1 MGANRFGTETA
12 GSGRASPVLDRRGK
26 VARPLRRARLF
37 KDCTSDAGDAAGGD
51 YPPAHLSH
59 AQIVAQPQPAP
70 TRFQR
75 TPSLAERYTEWRER
89 ASARLASLDLV
100 PDLAQDIGSRRWLR
114 GAGTL
119 IGLSAIALAGWPG
132 FTPVEAAPV
141 MVIDDPVRDEF
152 RSQMI
157 MPLALGGDSG
167 RHMGATAAVVSL
179 RNAPERPRLDL
190 EATLARGD
198 SFERMLER
206 AGVGA
211 AEANLIASLIADE
224 IPLSEIAPGTTV
236 DLTLGRRPAPDA
248 NRPLEALSFRARFD
262 LQLAVQRQGAYLAV
276 DPRPI
281 KVDSTPLRVRGVVGP
296 SLYRSARAAGAPAS
310 SVQQYLRALSA
321 EVDLDSGVVSG
332 DEFDL
337 VVEYKRAATG
347 EVETGKLL
355 YAALIRDGKPRKQ
368 LVRWGSDGQF
378 YEASGVAEQRSGLLA
393 PVPGRI
399 TSGYGSRRHPILGYR
414 RMHAGVDFMASHGTP
429 IHAVSDGI
437 VQYAGRHGGH
447 GNYVKL
453 SHGGGLGTG
462 YAHMSRIAVSNGA
475 RVRRGQVIGYVGSTG
490 LSTGPHLHYEMYR
503 NGQTVNPTGV
513 NFVSRAQ
520 LTGSELAGFRARL
533 ADLQKVEPGAA
544 LADLAPDPSAQL
556 APVRE
561 IDRLA
566 AQRVR

>member
-1 MGANRFGTETA
+1 M
-12 GSGRASPVLDRRGK
+12 
-26 VARPLRRARLF
+26 F
-37 KDCTSDAGDAAGGD
+37 KDRECAGEFAGGD

-59 AQIVAQPQPAP
+59 AQIASPEEPRVVPGPLRRLA
-70 TRFQR
+70 
-75 TPSLAERYTEWRER
+75 SLPERYAAWRER
-89 ASARLASLDLV
+89 ASERLASVDLV

-132 FTPVEAAPV
+132 FSPVEAAPL

-157 MPLALGGDSG
+157 MPLALGADSG
-167 RHMGATAAVVSL
+167 RRMGATAAVQPLTS
-179 RNAPERPRLDL
+179 APERPRLDL

-211 AEANLIASLIADE
+211 AEADLIASMISSE
-224 IPLSEIAPGTTV
+224 MPLAEIAPGTQL
-236 DLTLGRRPAPDA
+236 DITLGRRPSPAA

-262 LQLAVQRQGAYLAV
+262 LQLAVERRGGRLAL

-281 KVDSTPLRVRGVVGP
+281 KVDATPLRVRGVAGP

-310 SVQQYLRALSA
+310 AVQQYLRTLGT
-321 EVDLDSGVVSG
+321 EVDLDSAIGSG

-347 EVETGKLL
+347 EVEAGKLL
-355 YAALIRDGKPRKQ
+355 YAALLRDGKPRKQ
-368 LVRWGSDGQF
+368 LLRWGSDGRF
-378 YEASGVAEQRSGLLA
+378 YEASGVGEQRSGLLM
-393 PVPGRI
+393 PVASRGI
-399 TSGYGSRRHPILGYR
+399 SSGYGRRRHPILGYS
-414 RMHAGVDFMASHGTP
+414 RMHAGIDFRASYGQP
-429 IHAVSDGI
+429 IYAVSDGT
-437 VQYAGRHGGH
+437 VAFAGRHGGH

-462 YAHMSRIAVSNGA
+462 YAHMSRIAVSSGA
-475 RVRRGQVIGYVGSTG
+475 HVRRGQVIGYVGSTG

-503 NGQTVNPTGV
+503 NGATVNPASV
-513 NFVSRAQ
+513 SFVTRAQ
-520 LTGSELAGFRARL
+520 LSGSELASFRARL
-533 ADLQKVEPGAA
+533 AEVQKVAPGAA
-544 LADLAPDPSAQL
+544 LANLAPDPAAEQE
-556 APVRE
+556 PVRE
-561 IDRLA
+561 IDRLDA
-566 AQRVR
+566 RSIR